1 MRFAFAPANRIMN
14 NKGKGK
20 PDDAVKPSST
30 KRNTRGQAKG
40 RGKVRAAQD
49 GQQGNPPQEVQAPK
63 RAAFPEFDPVE
74 TAPRPVPEETR
85 QPSAGK
91 SKARNHRQEVARET
105 ASQPPSGGN
114 PPPPAA
120 SKVDRGIAAAHAWQ
134 IYLAEVSEEGVALI
148 GDQDAKELAR
158 RCFRLAEVFL
168 EESARRN

>member
-1 MRFAFAPANRIMN
+1 MN
-14 NKGKGK
+14 NRAKGK
-20 PDDAVKPSST
+20 PDDAAKPPSV
-30 KRNTRGQAKG
+30 KRNTRGQSKG

-49 GQQGNPPQEVQAPK
+49 GQHGNPLQEVQAPK
-63 RAAFPEFDPVE
+63 RVAFPEFDSAE

-85 QPSAGK
+85 QPSAVK
-91 SKARNHRQEVARET
+91 SKTRNHRQQAARET
-105 ASQPPSGGN
+105 ASPPPSSGN
-114 PPPPAA
+114 PSLPAA

-168 EESARRN
+168 EESARRH